1 MNTYVTE
8 MAENSI
14 HALALDSLFFDDCCG
29 KYYSL
34 ITGML
39 YESCEDAENDAIELL
54 TRNLNKITR

>member
-14 HALALDSLFFDDCCG
+14 PTLASDSIFFDDCCS

-34 ITGML
+34 ITGRF
-39 YESCEDAENDAIELL
+39 YYYREDAEEDVINVL
-54 TRNLNKITR
+54 TRNLIRITR